1 MQKSVVTLQNRVP
14 CFYHH
19 VLSTLTALEEMEG
32 EEGWRV
38 GSTAI
43 VIEPQ
48 PTVFPRTE
56 VRG

>member
-32 EEGWRV
+32 EEGW
-38 GSTAI
+38 GWGALPLS
-43 VIEPQ
+43 
-48 PTVFPRTE
+48 
-56 VRG
+56 